1 MGDSK
6 ISGKPVSN
14 QCATTLAKAV
24 IGKGCAVNINCSRE
38 PSIKSSRNKRSKESN
53 AESNAATHAIPGA
66 IRESNFGSGPITSGN
81 KVITS
86 KKNHSGFKISAFL
99 RIAI

>member
-1 MGDSK
+1 MCKD
-6 ISGKPVSN
+6 
-14 QCATTLAKAV
+14 LAKAV
-24 IGKGCAVNINCSRE
+24 IGKGCAVSINCSRE

-66 IRESNFGSGPITSGN
+66 IRESNLGSTNN
-81 KVITS
+81 KRKQS
-86 KKNHSGFKISAFL
+86 NHKQKNHSGFKISAFL